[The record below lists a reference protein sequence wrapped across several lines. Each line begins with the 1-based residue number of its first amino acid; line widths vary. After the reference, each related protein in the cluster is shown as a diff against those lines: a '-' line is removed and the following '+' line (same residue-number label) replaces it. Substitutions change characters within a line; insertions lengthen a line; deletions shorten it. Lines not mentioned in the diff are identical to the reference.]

1 MAGENLRIQKVELKN
16 FRPYEDV
23 LIEFSQDKKKSFT
36 IIEGNNSA
44 GKTSLINAM
53 YWCLYG
59 QEQFLNVGEGK
70 PIPNQNILNNVEVG
84 DAAESSVVITISDD
98 KGPKYQISRTLE
110 CRRINDD
117 KTKKQDNDA
126 AGQIDTGFSTFISQS
141 FNQRDS
147 KGNWDPTD
155 DPIRFIDK
163 VAKFLP
169 EKLSSFVIFNGEI
182 LDSFFKTENAE
193 KIKDGI
199 EKVSGLP
206 ITEKSIEHWGTLAKQ
221 YSRKAAKSSGS
232 NATLLQ
238 EKLDNKEKTLAKI
251 TKEVDILDKNMKE
264 YRENTKQLQVES
276 EKYPMKALD
285 LLKEQQHQ
293 EEVNEKQYEK
303 FASNQKEFRTSYIVD
318 NFARILLKNATEHTS
333 QLLKESEINGE
344 TPPPVKNFY
353 LEDLI
358 RHRECMCGTKFNEKS
373 EEMKNL
379 LELKEKVRNSPL
391 VDISFEG
398 KETLINMAEKL
409 NSETILEKLT
419 EQRAKE
425 NEYEAAFRSATEKVN
440 GTIEKLKE
448 FNEGKI
454 RKIAIS
460 LEKMREAKEITG
472 QELNLKKS
480 QKQALEL
487 EINNLKTQVTTATGT
502 SDVAK
507 KWGMKQ
513 ALAEM
518 AQSTLNQVREELLTD
533 IREKVQNRTEEIFK
547 KLITRHWQ
555 IEKVE
560 IDENYKIRVIDTEG
574 VDNLKTLSAGQ
585 TLYLALSYIA
595 AVREVTDTNYPMI
608 IDSPFGRVS
617 GLERVRAAEDLPL
630 YLPDTQITLLVT
642 NTEYNA
648 EIENDLQTGKHIAS
662 IKETLQKNKRLG
674 KEMRLE
680 LEKISDKSS
689 RTVIVE
695 VESK

>member
-1 MAGENLRIQKVELKN
+1 MAGENLKIKSIELKN

-23 LIEFSQDKKKSFT
+23 TIEFSQDKKKTFT

-70 PIPNQNILNNVEVG
+70 PIPNQNILNGIDVG
-84 DAAESSVVITISDD
+84 DACESSVKITINDD
-98 KGPKYQISRTLE
+98 KGPKYIISRTLE

-117 KTKKQDNDA
+117 KTKKQDIDA
-126 AGQIDTGFSTFISQS
+126 AGQIDTGFSTFVSQL
-141 FNQRDS
+141 FEQRDS
-147 KGNWDPTD
+147 SGNWDPTD
-155 DPIRFIDK
+155 DPIRFIDR
-163 VAKFLP
+163 VTKFLP

-206 ITEKSIEHWGTLAKQ
+206 ITEKSIEHWETLAKQ
-221 YSRKAAKSSGS
+221 YSRKAAKSSG
-232 NATLLQ
+232 NTATLLQ
-238 EKLDNKEKTLAKI
+238 DKLDNKEKTLQKI
-251 TKEVDILDKNMKE
+251 SKEVGILDKNMIE
-264 YRENTKQLQVES
+264 FRENAKQLAIES

-285 LLKEQQHQ
+285 LLKQQQHD
-293 EEVNEKQYEK
+293 EEVNKKQYEK
-303 FASNQKEFRTSYIVD
+303 FASDQKEFRTSYIVD
-318 NFARILLKNATEHTS
+318 NFARILLKSATEHTS

-344 TPPPVKNFY
+344 TPPPVKHFY

-358 RHRECMCGTKFNEKS
+358 RHRKCMCGTKFDEKS
-373 EEMKNL
+373 GEMEHL
-379 LELKEKVRNSPL
+379 LKLKEKVKNSPL

-409 NSETILEKLT
+409 NSDTILEKLT

-425 NEYEAAFRSATEKVN
+425 NEYESAFRSATEKVN
-440 GTIEKLKE
+440 GTIVKLKE
-448 FNEGKI
+448 FDEVKI
-454 RKIAIS
+454 RKIAIN
-460 LEKMREAKEITG
+460 LEKIREAKEITG
-472 QELNLKKS
+472 QELNLKSS

-487 EINNLKTQVTTATGT
+487 EIINLKSQVTTATGT

-617 GLERVRAAEDLPL
+617 GIERVRAAEDLPL

-648 EIENDLQTGKHIAS
+648 EIEKDLQTGEHIAS
-662 IKETLQKNKRLG
+662 IKDTLQKNNRLG
-674 KEMRLE
+674 KEMRLD
-680 LEKISDKSS
+680 LEKISDTSS
-689 RTVIVE
+689 RTIVKE
-695 VESK
+695 AI